1 MNELIFE
8 VMQEADGG
16 FVAEALGESIFT
28 QADSW
33 DELRGRV
40 REAVTAFYFDR
51 PAPARVRYWRMLGSL
66 KWAVMCLMMFDT
78 HASGA
83 DPSLERAVIGRR
95 VSECEVDL
103 LALMEQAA

>member
-1 MNELIFE
+1 
-8 VMQEADGG
+8 
-16 FVAEALGESIFT
+16 
-28 QADSW
+28 
-33 DELRGRV
+33 
-40 REAVTAFYFDR
+40 
-51 PAPARVRYWRMLGSL
+51 MLGSL